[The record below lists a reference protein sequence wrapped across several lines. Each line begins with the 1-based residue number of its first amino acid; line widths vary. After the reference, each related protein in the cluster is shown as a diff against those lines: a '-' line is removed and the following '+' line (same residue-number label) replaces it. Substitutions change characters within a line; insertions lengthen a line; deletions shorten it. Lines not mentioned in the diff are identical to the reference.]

1 MFRGILAAMSTPFHL
16 PRRTTACP
24 PSPIMS
30 AGLSP
35 TIRSAGSSSHA
46 LSSAA
51 ALEAF
56 AGAWNAETVDEDSEL
71 PSVEEEAGVGTDLEL
86 VPCGWSFLDE
96 RFRRYQCSKE
106 ARPSTRTPP
115 APPPTAAAMGKPD
128 ELEDCGF
135 DATIRGSE
143 RTVRPRA
150 ADALAAVPMLL
161 ERRLETAAAVVYE
174 GTLSTAVMATE
185 AARTEMVTSGT
196 LTPAADAMAD
206 WRPLVSA

>member
-1 MFRGILAAMSTPFHL
+1 M
-16 PRRTTACP
+16 
-24 PSPIMS
+24 
-30 AGLSP
+30 
-35 TIRSAGSSSHA
+35 
-46 LSSAA
+46 
-51 ALEAF
+51 
-56 AGAWNAETVDEDSEL
+56 
-71 PSVEEEAGVGTDLEL
+71 EEAGVGTDLEL
-86 VPCGWSFLDE
+86 LPRAWSFLDV
-96 RFRRYQCSKE
+96 RFRWYIYQYSKM

-115 APPPTAAAMGKPD
+115 APAAMGKLD

-185 AARTEMVTSGT
+185 AARTEMVTSET
-196 LTPAADAMAD
+196 LTPAADATAD
-206 WRPLVSA
+206 WRPLVSI

>member
-1 MFRGILAAMSTPFHL
+1 M
-16 PRRTTACP
+16 
-24 PSPIMS
+24 
-30 AGLSP
+30 
-35 TIRSAGSSSHA
+35 
-46 LSSAA
+46 
-51 ALEAF
+51 
-56 AGAWNAETVDEDSEL
+56 
-71 PSVEEEAGVGTDLEL
+71 GTDLER
-86 VPCGWSFLDE
+86 VPCGWSFLDV
-96 RFRRYQCSKE
+96 RFRQYSKM

-115 APPPTAAAMGKPD
+115 APPPAAAAMGKPD
-128 ELEDCGF
+128 ELVDCEF
-135 DATIRGSE
+135 DATIRGLE